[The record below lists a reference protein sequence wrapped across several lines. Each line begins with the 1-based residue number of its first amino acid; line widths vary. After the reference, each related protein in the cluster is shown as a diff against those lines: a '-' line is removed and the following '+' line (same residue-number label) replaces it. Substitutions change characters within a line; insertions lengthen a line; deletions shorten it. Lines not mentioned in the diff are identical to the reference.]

1 MNDHL
6 EEYHKEMSIPIMKK
20 MRMNISEDIF
30 EEKKKFDEESVY
42 NVLRVSI
49 KNT

>member
-1 MNDHL
+1 
-6 EEYHKEMSIPIMKK
+6 MKK
-20 MRMNISEDIF
+20 MMNISEDIF

-42 NVLRVSI
+42 NVLRVTI